1 MNWWAFILNIPFTR
15 WRRIRR
21 WHVNKNMDVEEV
33 FGMGKKYLHV
43 AYEVGEQNKASYA
56 DKHAEQILTA
66 KGACNKTLPI
76 RTAHESIIEQ
86 TISTTFKSG
95 ISTMLMQNCQA
106 SVMFIHTLTKLR
118 KTTTCS
124 WKIFTWCWLL
134 TSRHGESKCISRD
147 FTKGYRNV
155 FIEIL
160 GRTLFWPLN
169 TAPRKSFMP
178 SIRGKHSWKYR
189 CLWLFMKP

>member
-1 MNWWAFILNIPFTR
+1 
-15 WRRIRR
+15 
-21 WHVNKNMDVEEV
+21 MDVEEV
-33 FGMGKKYLHV
+33 FGMGKKNLHV

-86 TISTTFKSG
+86 TISTTFKSI
-95 ISTMLMQNCQA
+95 ISTMLMQNCQP
-106 SVMFIHTLTKLR
+106 SVMFIHTLTKMR

-134 TSRHGESKCISRD
+134 TSRHGEPNAFPEISL
-147 FTKGYRNV
+147 KG
-155 FIEIL
+155 IEMYL
-160 GRTLFWPLN
+160 LR
-169 TAPRKSFMP
+169 
-178 SIRGKHSWKYR
+178 SWAEPY
-189 CLWLFMKP
+189 FDH